1 MCSFVCLLCLCL
13 ITRSCM
19 SIGLLPLDHC
29 LMCLALT
36 NAFISD
42 LILGRPRRTLY
53 YLAMVLGMVLDW
65 FSSPALFPPS
75 ISSSCWVCVFKLPC
89 VLGRTHSLKRV
100 CFSTVRAHSLDL
112 IRFSISITRVYRHEL
127 CIETNRFT
135 CTLLRL
141 RCCVPCPAA
150 AAAGIQMR
158 VSSLCP
164 CPGCCA
170 GLMPSPLPWT
180 PRPLPQR
187 IPRRSPLGPAS
198 IGIGRRPAGQPRR
211 RPGPVPWPGC
221 TCAWRPVLL
230 GSALG
235 STRAGGQA
243 DGGMQ
248 GSHPEQQHRP
258 QGPPRAS
265 NRTAAGT
272 GTSPCPC
279 LGIFSS

>member
-1 MCSFVCLLCLCL
+1 MCSFVCLSCLCL

-42 LILGRPRRTLY
+42 LILGRPRRSLY
-53 YLAMVLGMVLDW
+53 YLAMVLGMVLDL

-75 ISSSCWVCVFKLPC
+75 ISSSCWVCVFRLLC
-89 VLGRTHSLKRV
+89 VFGRTHSLKRV
-100 CFSTVRAHSLDL
+100 CFSTVRAHPLDI

-180 PRPLPQR
+180 PRPLPQHA
-187 IPRRSPLGPAS
+187 PRRSPLGPVA

-211 RPGPVPWPGC
+211 WPGPVP
-221 TCAWRPVLL
+221 
-230 GSALG
+230 
-235 STRAGGQA
+235 
-243 DGGMQ
+243 
-248 GSHPEQQHRP
+248 
-258 QGPPRAS
+258 
-265 NRTAAGT
+265 
-272 GTSPCPC
+272 
-279 LGIFSS
+279 